1 MSSKAADGKP
11 RKEDSA
17 MPGEATATEPG
28 ELLEAC
34 RDLRQVVS
42 DLCEADP
49 RDLGAAE
56 ARELTGRLRRLRSV
70 VDRHLRDGAEAMP
83 PELRENVLHLLQ
95 CIHDACRDAAAD
107 VEVSL
112 EEMRA
117 ALSELTGELL
127 RLRSYRRG
135 TASRGAGQG

>member
-1 MSSKAADGKP
+1 
-11 RKEDSA
+11 
-17 MPGEATATEPG
+17 MPGEATATEQG

-42 DLCEADP
+42 DLCEGDP

-56 ARELTGRLRRLRSV
+56 ARELTGCPRTGRLRRLRSV

-83 PELRENVLHLLQ
+83 PELRENVLHLLH
-95 CIHDACRDAAAD
+95 CIHDACRDAAGD
-107 VEVSL
+107 VQVGL

-127 RLRSYRRG
+127 RLRSYCRG
-135 TASRGAGQG
+135 TASRGAARG